1 VALNGWDVQVYSRR
15 MRLAFHTRSKATS
28 ASDLKALTGSPPKN
42 RDGGKAPMNKN
53 SMYLLDQRDSLVNNG
68 KKKWNSQG

>member
-1 VALNGWDVQVYSRR
+1 VQ
-15 MRLAFHTRSKATS
+15 ATQKPS
-28 ASDLKALTGSPPKN
+28 QVSPLKN